1 MATILV
7 IENTES
13 LRKLYAQELQRDG
26 NTVLTVENAT
36 QGIALMEVE
45 SVDLVVLD
53 VRLPGMDGIEAL
65 YLIREAYPGIPVILN
80 SGYGKPFDGVMA
92 EVCLVKSSD
101 IGELRAKIVELLPAH
116 SRHRPFQ

>member
-1 MATILV
+1 MKA
-7 IENTES
+7 
-13 LRKLYAQELQRDG
+13 
-26 NTVLTVENAT
+26 
-36 QGIALMEVE
+36 E

-65 YLIREAYPGIPVILN
+65 YLIREVYPGIPVILN

-101 IGELRAKIVELLPAH
+101 IGELREKIVELLPAH
-116 SRHRPFQ
+116 SRHRPIQ

>member
-7 IENTES
+7 IENSES

-26 NTVLTVENAT
+26 STVLTVENAT
-36 QGIALMEVE
+36 QGIALMEAE

-65 YLIREAYPGIPVILN
+65 YLIRETHPGMPVVLN
-80 SGYGKPFDGVMA
+80 TGYGKPFDGVMA
-92 EVCLVKSSD
+92 EACVVKSSD
-101 IGELRAKIVELLPAH
+101 LGKLRAKIVELLPG
-116 SRHRPFQ
+116 RDCDRPL